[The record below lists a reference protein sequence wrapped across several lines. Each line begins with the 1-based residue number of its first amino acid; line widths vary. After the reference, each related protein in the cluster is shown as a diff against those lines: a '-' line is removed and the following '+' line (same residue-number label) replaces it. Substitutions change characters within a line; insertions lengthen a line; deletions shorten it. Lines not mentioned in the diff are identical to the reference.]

1 MQAYSERKHGLGLG
15 RVSEFSVATGILAA
29 FTALKSRSDTPSDGM
44 ARLFYIDNLRGVLTM
59 LVVWHHSALAVSGLG
74 RWYYC
79 MTRGHEE
86 AVSFAV
92 LATLLFTS
100 EAFLTS
106 LLFTIAGLL
115 VPKSLQAKG
124 VYKYLLRRI
133 WRLGLPVLCVGLP
146 IHHLCKW
153 LGHRLKATK
162 GEDEMSLGFSGP
174 GVAWFQ
180 LWLLTFECFWVLLRG
195 RLKFGK
201 GVGRWTLALGI
212 LSLALLQLAMDR
224 ILARPMAGLLPYWR
238 GLPHHLIHTPLYFFC
253 FLCGCLA
260 GSPAKLRVHARP
272 LGIACASAIVVC
284 FVFALE
290 RTGSREERASDV
302 VAAAIGAIMTV
313 LICMGMS
320 LHLLLHF
327 QESYDSKSRL
337 SGLADLSYAVNMLHP
352 LLVVLFSPVVEALP
366 LGLFGRCVLLWT
378 LSTCFSIASAGLVQ
392 SLKFL

>member
-1 MQAYSERKHGLGLG
+1 
-15 RVSEFSVATGILAA
+15 
-29 FTALKSRSDTPSDGM
+29 
-44 ARLFYIDNLRGVLTM
+44 M

-79 MTRGHEE
+79 ISKGQEQP
-86 AVSFAV
+86 VSFAL

-106 LLFTIAGLL
+106 LLFAIAGLL
-115 VPKSLQAKG
+115 MPKSLEAKG
-124 VYKYLLRRI
+124 VYKYLLARVC
-133 WRLGLPVLCVGLP
+133 RLGLPVLCVGLP
-146 IHHLCKW
+146 IHHFCKW
-153 LGHRLKATK
+153 LGHRWKATK

-195 RLKFGK
+195 RLKAAK
-201 GVGRWTLALGI
+201 SIGRWTLAIAI

-224 ILARPMAGLLPYWR
+224 ILARPMAGLLPHWR

-253 FLCGCLA
+253 FSCGCLT

-272 LGIACASAIVVC
+272 LGIACASAMLLC

-290 RTGSREERASDV
+290 RGSAQEERASDGTK
-302 VAAAIGAIMTV
+302 AAIGAIMTV
-313 LICMGMS
+313 LICLGMS
-320 LHLLLHF
+320 IHLLLHF

-337 SGLADLSYAVNMLHP
+337 AGLADLSYAVNMLHP
-352 LLVVLFSPVVEALP
+352 PLVVLFSPVVEALP
-366 LGLFGRCVLLWT
+366 LGLFARCLLLWA
-378 LSTCFSIASAGLVQ
+378 LSSCFSIASAGLVQ
-392 SLKFL
+392 SLKIL